1 LSDAEIDR
9 GMVLRVAE
17 AARLSLTD
25 DELERYERQLKVILE
40 SFRELDEVDTRDVEP
55 SYHPIEIE
63 DVLRD
68 DEAWRWSWD
77 PLANSEHRED
87 GYFRGPRI
95 Q

>member
-9 GMVLRVAE
+9 DMVRRVAE
-17 AARLSLTD
+17 AARLNLTPE
-25 DELERYERQLKVILE
+25 ELERYERQLKVILE
-40 SFRELDEVDTRDVEP
+40 AFRELDEVNTQGVEP
-55 SYHPIEIE
+55 SYHPIMLE

-68 DEAWRWSWD
+68 DEARGWSWD

-87 GYFRGPRI
+87 GYFKGPRI

>member
-1 LSDAEIDR
+1 
-9 GMVLRVAE
+9 MVRRVAE

-25 DELERYERQLKVILE
+25 QELQRYEQQLKVILE
-40 SFRELDEVDTRDVEP
+40 AFRELDEVDTGGVEP
-55 SYHPIEIE
+55 CFHPVELE

-68 DEAWRWSWD
+68 DEPSKWSWD
-77 PLANSEHRED
+77 PLANSMHKED

>member
-1 LSDAEIDR
+1 MSDAEIDR
-9 GMVLRVAE
+9 GMVRRVAE
-17 AARLSLTD
+17 AARLNLTP
-25 DELERYERQLKVILE
+25 EEIERYERQLKVILE
-40 SFRELDEVDTRDVEP
+40 AFRELDEVDTQGVEP
-55 SYHPIEIE
+55 SYHPIMLE

-68 DEAWRWSWD
+68 DEARRWSWD

>member
-1 LSDAEIDR
+1 MSDAEIDR
-9 GMVLRVAE
+9 GMVRRVAE

-25 DELERYERQLKVILE
+25 EELERYERQLKVILE
-40 SFRELDEVDTRDVEP
+40 AFRELDEVDTQGVEP
-55 SYHPIEIE
+55 SFHPIMLE

-68 DEAWRWSWD
+68 DEASEWGWD
-77 PLANSEHRED
+77 PLDNSKHKED

>member
-1 LSDAEIDR
+1 MSDAEIDR
-9 GMVLRVAE
+9 GMVRRVAE
-17 AARLSLTD
+17 AARLSLT
-25 DELERYERQLKVILE
+25 EEEIERYEWQLKVILE
-40 SFRELDEVDTRDVEP
+40 AFRELDEVDTEGVEP
-55 SYHPIEIE
+55 SYHPIMLE

-68 DEAWRWSWD
+68 DEASLWGWD

>member
-1 LSDAEIDR
+1 MSDAEIDR
-9 GMVLRVAE
+9 GMVRRVAE
-17 AARLSLTD
+17 AAHLSLTD
-25 DELERYERQLKVILE
+25 EEIERYERQLKVILE
-40 SFRELDEVDTRDVEP
+40 AFRELDEVDSRGVEP

-68 DEAWRWSWD
+68 DEARRWSWD
-77 PLANSEHRED
+77 PLANSGHRED

>member
-1 LSDAEIDR
+1 MSDAEIDR

-40 SFRELDEVDTRDVEP
+40 AFRELDEVDTRDVEP

-68 DEAWRWSWD
+68 DEARRWSWD

>member
-1 LSDAEIDR
+1 
-9 GMVLRVAE
+9 MVRRVAE

-25 DELERYERQLKVILE
+25 EELQRYARQLKVILE
-40 SFRELDEVDTRDVEP
+40 AFRELDEVDTDGVEP
-55 SYHPIEIE
+55 SFHPIEIE

-68 DEAWRWSWD
+68 DEASGWFWD
-77 PLANSEHRED
+77 PLSNSLHKED